1 MSEGWIKELEME
13 LTRKNKVK
21 KKLVKEI
28 EDRIESVRLIEEDI
42 SAILNDKLGRST
54 SAEDVEWNLLD
65 SRIND
70 KYKEL

>member
-1 MSEGWIKELEME
+1 MSEGWIQDLEIE

-21 KKLVKEI
+21 RKLLKEI

-65 SRIND
+65 SRLND
-70 KYKEL
+70 KYDR

>member
-28 EDRIESVRLIEEDI
+28 EDKIASVRLIEEDI

-65 SRIND
+65 SRLND
-70 KYKEL
+70 KYDR

>member
-28 EDRIESVRLIEEDI
+28 EDNIKSVRLIEEDI
-42 SAILNDKLGRST
+42 KSLLNDKLGRST

-65 SRIND
+65 SRLN
-70 KYKEL
+70 EE

>member
-21 KKLVKEI
+21 KKLVKDI
-28 EDRIESVRLIEEDI
+28 EDNIKSVRLIEEDI

-65 SRIND
+65 SRLN
-70 KYKEL
+70 EE

>member
-21 KKLVKEI
+21 KKLVKDI
-28 EDRIESVRLIEEDI
+28 EDNIKSVRLIEEDI
-42 SAILNDKLGRST
+42 SAILKDKLGRSS

-65 SRIND
+65 SRLN
-70 KYKEL
+70 EE

>member
-65 SRIND
+65 DRLNGSR
-70 KYKEL
+70 

>member
-28 EDRIESVRLIEEDI
+28 EDSIKSVRLIEEDI

-65 SRIND
+65 SRLND
-70 KYKEL
+70 KYDR

>member
-1 MSEGWIKELEME
+1 MSEGWVKELEIE

-21 KKLVKEI
+21 RKLLKEI
-28 EDRIESVRLIEEDI
+28 EDKIESVRLIEEDI

-65 SRIND
+65 ERLNE
-70 KYKEL
+70 ELL

>member
-28 EDRIESVRLIEEDI
+28 EDNIKSVRLIEEDI
-42 SAILNDKLGRST
+42 AAILNDKLGRST

-65 SRIND
+65 SRLN
-70 KYKEL
+70 EE

>member
-1 MSEGWIKELEME
+1 MSEGWIQDLEVE
-13 LTRKNKVK
+13 VTRKNKVK
-21 KKLVKEI
+21 RKLLKEI

-65 SRIND
+65 SRLN
-70 KYKEL
+70 EE

>member
-21 KKLVKEI
+21 KKLVKEV

-42 SAILNDKLGRST
+42 SAILNDKLGRSS

-65 SRIND
+65 DRINGS
-70 KYKEL
+70 K

>member
-28 EDRIESVRLIEEDI
+28 EDNIKSVRLIEEDI

-70 KYKEL
+70 KYEE

>member
-65 SRIND
+65 DRIND
-70 KYKEL
+70 KYDR

>member
-1 MSEGWIKELEME
+1 MSEGWIQDLEIE

-21 KKLVKEI
+21 RKLLKEI
-28 EDRIESVRLIEEDI
+28 EDKIESVRLIEEDI

-65 SRIND
+65 SRLND
-70 KYKEL
+70 KYDR

>member
-28 EDRIESVRLIEEDI
+28 EDSIKSVRLIEEDI

-65 SRIND
+65 DRLNGSR
-70 KYKEL
+70 

>member
-28 EDRIESVRLIEEDI
+28 EDNIKSVRLIEEDI
-42 SAILNDKLGRST
+42 SAILKDKLGRST

-65 SRIND
+65 SRLN
-70 KYKEL
+70 EE